1 MAQHISTTL
10 AELAWDQYEV
20 ASAAASRYLKGDQL
34 DFITTTDER
43 AVCAFW
49 FDTFVA
55 CERES
60 LAHVA
65 TTATPMRKAR
75 CTGNAK
81 DGMRHD

>member
-34 DFITTTDER
+34 DFVTVADER
-43 AVCAFW
+43 ALRDFW
-49 FDTFVA
+49 RDTFIA

-75 CTGNAK
+75 RTGNAK